1 MNDVITRR
9 TRRRDRRHLA
19 SSVGVV
25 ILIGL
30 FCLGPLFWIAI
41 TSLKPPGTEFRTPV
55 EYLPEEPTLESYA
68 TVVSESF
75 SVQRAILN
83 SFLVSTGAMLG
94 TILLGSLAA
103 YAIARIRF
111 RFRFASILVIQA
123 AGLVPPIIIIA
134 PTFIMLRA
142 AGLVGT
148 LWAMMIPNI
157 AYGLPLATL
166 LLSSY
171 LSRLPMNLEEAA
183 YLDGA
188 SWFRLYWQII
198 LPVSAPALVSA
209 GVLSFLGSWGEFM
222 HAFTV
227 SLGLPRLR
235 TVPVAILSYSQ
246 AFELQWSWV
255 AAATMIA
262 ITPVVALAVLFQR
275 GVVRGLTSGAVTG

>member
-1 MNDVITRR
+1 MMRR
-9 TRRRDRRHLA
+9 GTAAHKAWSTLIV
-19 SSVGVV
+19 VG
-25 ILIGL
+25 IGL
-30 FCLGPLFWIAI
+30 FCLGPLFWIGV
-41 TSLKPPGTEFRTPV
+41 TSLKAPGTEFQTPI
-55 EYLPEEPTLESYA
+55 EYLPTNPTLESYS
-68 TVVSESF
+68 TVVGESF
-75 SVQRAILN
+75 AIQTAIAN
-83 SFLVSTGAMLG
+83 SLIVSAGAMVG
-94 TILLGSLAA
+94 TIVLGSLAA
-103 YAIARIRF
+103 YAIARVRF
-111 RFRFASILVIQA
+111 RYRFASILLIQA

-134 PTFIMLRA
+134 PTFIMLRS

-148 LWAMMIPNI
+148 LWAMIIPNI

-166 LLSSY
+166 LLTSY

-188 SWFRLYWQII
+188 SWLRMYVQIV
-198 LPVSAPALVSA
+198 LPVSTPALVSA

-255 AAATMIA
+255 AAATIIA
-262 ITPVVALAVLFQR
+262 IVPVVVLAVLFQR
-275 GVVRGLTSGAVTG
+275 GVVRGLTAGTA